1 MNKSLFALLVLVLAS
16 SAAYAAGDNVKQQGS
31 GDEAKHQEMFSK
43 MKQARVDGIQGR
55 IAILQTA
62 LSCVNAA
69 TNHEQMKS
77 CAQQEHQAMEALKQK
92 QEAAR
97 EAMRPAGGRK

>member
-1 MNKSLFALLVLVLAS
+1 MNKRLFALLALALAS
-16 SAAYAAGDNVKQQGS
+16 SAAYATGD
-31 GDEAKHQEMFSK
+31 DAKHQEMFSK

-55 IAILQTA
+55 IAILQAA

-69 TNHEQMKS
+69 TSHEQMKP
-77 CAQQEHQAMEALKQK
+77 CEQQEHQAMEAHKQK

-97 EAMRPAGGRK
+97 EAMRPAGDNAGGRK